1 VTHYPIFLDLRGRPV
16 LVVGAG
22 PVGLRKARGLVEAGA
37 RVTVVA
43 PASHPSKPKTG
54 LPGTPGWLPE
64 FDALPVRRLE
74 RRFRAADVDGAA
86 LVFAA
91 TGDRAVNQRIGAAA
105 RRRGIFANIAD
116 AAAECDFIVPA
127 RLERDG
133 IQVAISTGGRSPRLA
148 AELRRKLE
156 SVLP

>member
-1 VTHYPIFLDLRGRPV
+1 MTHYPIFLDLRGRPV

-37 RVTVVA
+37 SVTVVA
-43 PASHPSKPKTG
+43 PV
-54 LPGTPGWLPE
+54 WLAE
-64 FDALPVRRLE
+64 FDALPIRRIE
-74 RRFRAADVDGAA
+74 RRFRAADLDGAA

-91 TGDRAVNQRIGAAA
+91 TGDRAVNRRIGAAA

-116 AAAECDFIVPA
+116 AAGECDFIVPA

-133 IQVAISTGGRSPRLA
+133 IQIAVSTGGRSPRLA
-148 AELRRKLE
+148 AELRQKLE